1 MCRTEVYGNIVT
13 AQEGTTFSVPPGTSI
28 KCDDAHKM
36 IKDDTINPPLYS
48 VKNGECIIDPISG
61 WSTKQRDEDK
71 KKRRK
76 RLLPITE
83 VGGTGTWE
91 DGVDRENLAF
101 IPPFENTKHRY
112 PWICSLRYVISKVLK
127 FNSLILILL
136 IGQSLITLIS
146 VAPPS

>member
-1 MCRTEVYGNIVT
+1 MCKTEVYGNSVIATAPTPSVT
-13 AQEGTTFSVPPGTSI
+13 APCDSTASPP
-28 KCDDAHKM
+28 
-36 IKDDTINPPLYS
+36 DT
-48 VKNGECIIDPISG
+48 ECIQNPTSG
-61 WSTKQRDEDK
+61 WANQQRK
-71 KKRRK
+71 G
-76 RLLPITE
+76 RLLPIPE
-83 VGGTGTWE
+83 VGGSGTNTWE

-112 PWICSLRYVISKVLK
+112 PWICSLRYVMSKVLK

>member
-1 MCRTEVYGNIVT
+1 MCRTEVYGNIIT
-13 AQEGTTFSVPPGTSI
+13 APGGSTN
-28 KCDDAHKM
+28 CDDAHK
-36 IKDDTINPPLYS
+36 DTSTPP
-48 VKNGECIIDPISG
+48 VVQNGECIIDPTSG
-61 WSTKQRDEDK
+61 WSTKQMDEDK

-76 RLLPITE
+76 RLLPIPE
-83 VGGTGTWE
+83 VGGSGANTWE

>member
-13 AQEGTTFSVPPGTSI
+13 AQEGTTFKDPPGTSI
-28 KCDDAHKM
+28 KCDDAHKK
-36 IKDDTINPPLYS
+36 IQDDGRWM

-61 WSTKQRDEDK
+61 WSTKQSDEDK

-83 VGGTGTWE
+83 VGGTETWE
-91 DGVDRENLAF
+91 DGVDRSNLAF

-136 IGQSLITLIS
+136 IGQSLIILIS

>member
-13 AQEGTTFSVPPGTSI
+13 AQEGTTYTSYTPPGTST
-28 KCDDAHKM
+28 KCDDAHKDASNVM
-36 IKDDTINPPLYS
+36 Q
-48 VKNGECIIDPISG
+48 NGECIIDPTSG
-61 WSTKQRDEDK
+61 WSTKQTDEDK

-83 VGGTGTWE
+83 VGGTETWE
-91 DGVDRENLAF
+91 DGVDRSNLAF

>member
-1 MCRTEVYGNIVT
+1 MCRTEVYGNIIT
-13 AQEGTTFSVPPGTSI
+13 APGGSTN
-28 KCDDAHKM
+28 CDDAHKDASNVM
-36 IKDDTINPPLYS
+36 Q
-48 VKNGECIIDPISG
+48 NGECIIDPTSG
-61 WSTKQRDEDK
+61 WSTKQTDEDK

-76 RLLPITE
+76 RLLPIPE
-83 VGGTGTWE
+83 IGGDTGTWD
-91 DGVDRENLAF
+91 DGVDRNDVAF